1 MARKRWLTIFLVG
14 GLVGALAL
22 TSCSSEGEKTTSS
35 GPCPNG
41 LCGTGGTG
49 AGSSGSGETGGMMNT
64 SSTGSGS
71 CVEAW
76 VCTSWNTGGNGDA
89 ATRTCTD
96 ANACGT
102 TANKPIETATLPPL
116 DFGYFQCNV
125 EPILDRKCSMVG
137 CHGTESGRAFRVY
150 ARGRLRHAG
159 ETLTDAALC
168 AGQSTSASCTGS
180 ISCPCTAKHTN
191 AEWQLNYDSARGFA
205 IDEQGNAIPSAMA
218 DTSEL
223 IAQPVVGGKAHAGI
237 HLFKKGDPDYQ
248 AIHTWLTSAGMS
260 TTCNLQFN

>member
-1 MARKRWLTIFLVG
+1 MSRNRWFTWFWVG
-14 GLVGALAL
+14 GLVCALGL
-22 TSCSSEGEKTTSS
+22 PSCGPEGTGTSS
-35 GPCPNG
+35 NPCPNG
-41 LCGTGGTG
+41 LCGTGGMDN
-49 AGSSGSGETGGMMNT
+49 GSSSASGMNT
-64 SSTGSGS
+64 SSTGSGA
-71 CVEAW
+71 CIEAW
-76 VCTSWNTGGNGDA
+76 TCTSWDTGGNGDA

-102 TANKPIETATLPPL
+102 TMGKPIESAMLPPL

-159 ETLTDAALC
+159 EMLADPALC
-168 AGQSTSASCTGS
+168 GGQVASAGCTGS

-191 AEWQLNYDSARGFA
+191 TEWQLNYDSARGFA
-205 IDEQGNAIPSAMA
+205 IDEAGNAIPTATI
-218 DTSEL
+218 DTSEM

-237 HLFKKGDPDYQ
+237 HLFKMGDADYQ
-248 AIHTWLTSAGMS
+248 VMHTWLTSAGMS
-260 TTCNLQFN
+260 TPCTLQFN